1 MLADFSFLFFSC
13 RSTND
18 SINHLPIS
26 QLPNSKYILSGET
39 TAHNS
44 IDDLV
49 EHYSHVRHDLQNRE
63 SVHFI
68 GRTNCKVYCSKLPFP
83 NALIF

>member
-1 MLADFSFLFFSC
+1 MLADFSFLSFFC

-39 TAHNS
+39 TAHIS

-63 SVHFI
+63 YTLLEEPTARFI
-68 GRTNCKVYCSKLPFP
+68 VSSCRFP
-83 NALIF
+83 MP